1 MTEVRVDIFDRSY
14 LLRGD
19 KSAAQLRKVA
29 REVDY
34 RMKEVAE
41 TSSRLDMTRVAVLVA
56 LLLAED
62 YLDLQERYD
71 RVVQMLE
78 EQYEKKRGSDQLVIP
93 MRRGQSESPEEEKA

>member
-1 MTEVRVDIFDRSY
+1 MTEVRVEIFDRSY
-14 LLRGD
+14 LLRGE

-41 TSSRLDMTRVAVLVA
+41 LSSNLDMTRVAVLAA
-56 LLLAED
+56 LLLAEE
-62 YLDLQERYD
+62 YLELQERYD

-78 EQYEKKRGSDQLVIP
+78 EQYEKQRGSDQLVIP
-93 MRRGQSESPEEEKA
+93 MRRGQAEPSEGENE